1 MPRQTIL
8 TSQAPQPVGPYSQ
21 AIRAGDFLFVSAQ
34 LPFDPMTGTLIRSGV
49 RGQTR
54 RVMENI
60 KSVVEGSG
68 ATLAHIV
75 KVTVFL
81 KNIDD
86 FVQMNEVYAE
96 FFPGEKPARST
107 VEVSR
112 LPKDAVLA
120 VDVVAYLGS

>member
-21 AIRAGDFLFVSAQ
+21 GVRAGDFLHVSAQ

-60 KSVVEGSG
+60 KAVVEGSG

-81 KNIDD
+81 KNLDD
-86 FVQMNEVYAE
+86 FGQMNEVYAE

-120 VDVVAYLGS
+120 IDVVAYLGS

>member
-1 MPRQTIL
+1 
-8 TSQAPQPVGPYSQ
+8 
-21 AIRAGDFLFVSAQ
+21 
-34 LPFDPMTGTLIRSGV
+34 
-49 RGQTR
+49 
-54 RVMENI
+54 MENI